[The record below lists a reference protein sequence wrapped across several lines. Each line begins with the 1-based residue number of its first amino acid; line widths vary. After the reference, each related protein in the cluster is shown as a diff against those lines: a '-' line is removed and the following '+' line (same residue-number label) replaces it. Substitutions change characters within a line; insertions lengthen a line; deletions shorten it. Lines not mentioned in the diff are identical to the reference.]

1 MKQSDIDSMIED
13 WVENGLPKELQQL
26 IPKDSQCVTCGCTWD
41 KPCYAYHVGP
51 CWWVDDTETICS
63 HCHYQI
69 LHHSPYDELGRRL
82 MVDGSFWYKP
92 SSILWTVTKDNVIH
106 TLSPQNRFG
115 TFPYSK
121 VDVNHNWGN
130 VAQLTKEEAMWLTL
144 EMRPELTDFI

>member
-13 WVENGLPKELQQL
+13 WVENGLPEELQQL
-26 IPKDSQCVTCGCTWD
+26 IPTESQCVTCGCTWD

-92 SSILWTVTKDNVIH
+92 SSILWTVTKDSVIH

-130 VAQLTKEEAMWLTL
+130 VAQLTQEEAMWLTL

>member
-13 WVENGLPKELQQL
+13 WVENDLPEELQQV
-26 IPKDSQCVTCGCTWD
+26 IPKDSHCVTCGCTWD

-82 MVDGSFWYKP
+82 MVDGSLWYKP

-106 TLSPQNRFG
+106 TLSP
-115 TFPYSK
+115 
-121 VDVNHNWGN
+121 
-130 VAQLTKEEAMWLTL
+130 
-144 EMRPELTDFI
+144 